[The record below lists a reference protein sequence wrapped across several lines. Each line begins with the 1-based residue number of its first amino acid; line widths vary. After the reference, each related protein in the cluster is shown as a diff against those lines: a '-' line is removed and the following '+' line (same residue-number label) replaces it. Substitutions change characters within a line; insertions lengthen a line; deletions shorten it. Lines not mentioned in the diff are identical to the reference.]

1 MSFKHAGVTF
11 VCAPVFGRPPAA
23 MSGKVLW
30 APAGPAHAL
39 DRLQPHFDAMGRGT
53 MRIGPKAY
61 MASVMKLC
69 GNLFIAS
76 VIETTAEGMTLAEK
90 NGVSR

>member
-1 MSFKHAGVTF
+1 MEGQ
-11 VCAPVFGRPPAA
+11 
-23 MSGKVLW
+23 VLW

-39 DRLQPHFDAMGRGT
+39 DRLQPYLDAMGR
-53 MRIGPKAY
+53 RIGNEAY

-69 GNLFIAS
+69 GNFFIAS

-90 NGVSR
+90 NGVSRWNPV